1 MTNLGTRTEPALRRA
16 APALLGYAAVRALG
30 LLTLALWSGAR
41 DKSAYT
47 LLTARWDALW
57 YTRVA
62 ELGYGY
68 EVRLPNGDVHSN
80 LAFFPLLPWLERL
93 LSAVAP
99 LSYADAGFAVALLAS
114 LAAAWGV
121 FAVTDLVYGRRAGVC
136 AVLLWAV
143 LPVGI
148 VQSMAY
154 SESLFTA
161 LAAWSLYAVLTGRWV
176 TAGLLASLAGLTRP
190 VGLAVV
196 AAVWVAGIA
205 AHLGDRRN
213 RTRAQG
219 ASGIT
224 APALRGPAST
234 PRRGAAEHTRHF
246 TGHLKLDEG
255 SAPNVAETDPAAPGT
270 GPRGNSPSASGA
282 DTPRTDPA
290 TPGASSSL
298 DTPGPPER
306 TPVLQAPGNPA
317 DSSFERGRS
326 AAGASGAPDAE
337 YAPTDRTPSS
347 TTERIADADS
357 APDPTHAPA
366 VGPPHTPD
374 PGPSPSASGSDPA
387 VPSGAGSS
395 PAPGS
400 AHTPRPGP
408 ATAPA
413 DHPAPRRALGMAL
426 APLGA
431 AAYVLWVGHRTGKGP
446 LGYLDVQAG
455 WRNGFDGG
463 YAFARFVAD
472 KFTSF
477 PSALAGT
484 GLIVGVGLVVW
495 LYVVCARQ
503 GQPLPL
509 LVYSGVVT
517 ALALCA
523 SSYFG
528 SKPRLLMPAF
538 PLLLPLALALARSRT
553 RRSAVIIT
561 LIATASALYGAFW
574 LNGSGPP

>member
-1 MTNLGTRTEPALRRA
+1 MTDLGTRTEPALRRA

-30 LLTLALWSGAR
+30 LITLALWSAAR

-93 LSAVAP
+93 LSAVTP
-99 LSYADAGFAVALLAS
+99 LSYADAGFAVSLLAS
-114 LAAAWGV
+114 LLAAWGV
-121 FAVTDLVYGRRAGVC
+121 FAVTDHVYGRRAGVC

-161 LAAWSLYAVLTGRWV
+161 LAAWSLYALLTGRWLIG
-176 TAGLLASLAGLTRP
+176 GLLAALAGLTRP

-196 AAVWVAGIA
+196 AAVWAAGIA
-205 AHLGDRRN
+205 AFLRDRRD
-213 RTRAQG
+213 RA
-219 ASGIT
+219 
-224 APALRGPAST
+224 
-234 PRRGAAEHTRHF
+234 
-246 TGHLKLDEG
+246 
-255 SAPNVAETDPAAPGT
+255 
-270 GPRGNSPSASGA
+270 
-282 DTPRTDPA
+282 
-290 TPGASSSL
+290 
-298 DTPGPPER
+298 
-306 TPVLQAPGNPA
+306 
-317 DSSFERGRS
+317 
-326 AAGASGAPDAE
+326 
-337 YAPTDRTPSS
+337 
-347 TTERIADADS
+347 
-357 APDPTHAPA
+357 
-366 VGPPHTPD
+366 
-374 PGPSPSASGSDPA
+374 ASGSER
-387 VPSGAGSS
+387 V
-395 PAPGS
+395 
-400 AHTPRPGP
+400 
-408 ATAPA
+408 APA
-413 DHPAPRRALGMAL
+413 GATTATQVAGMAL

-431 AAYVLWVGHRTGKGP
+431 AVYVLWVGHRTGRGP

-477 PSALAGT
+477 PSVLAGV

-495 LYVVCARQ
+495 LYVTCVRQ

-509 LVYSGVVT
+509 LVYAGVVA

-553 RRSAVIIT
+553 RRSAVIVAV
-561 LIATASALYGAFW
+561 IAAASALYGAFW

>member
-1 MTNLGTRTEPALRRA
+1 MTDLETRVAPRFALLRRA
-16 APALLGYAAVRALG
+16 APALLGYAAVRVLD
-30 LLTLALWSGAR
+30 LVVLAVWSAAR
-41 DKSAYT
+41 GKSAHT

-93 LSAVAP
+93 VHALTP
-99 LSYADAGFAVALLAS
+99 LSYADAGLVVSVVAS
-114 LAAAWGV
+114 LAAAWGI
-121 FAVTDLVYGRRAGVC
+121 FAVADHVYGRRAGVC

-176 TAGLLASLAGLTRP
+176 GAGLLAAFAGLTRP

-196 AAVWVAGIA
+196 AAVWTAGIA
-205 AHLGDRRN
+205 SFVRDRRAAVADGA
-213 RTRAQG
+213 RGDEHAPDAASAVRAPRVVTTDGAPDTTRA
-219 ASGIT
+219 
-224 APALRGPAST
+224 
-234 PRRGAAEHTRHF
+234 
-246 TGHLKLDEG
+246 
-255 SAPNVAETDPAAPGT
+255 
-270 GPRGNSPSASGA
+270 PSI
-282 DTPRTDPA
+282 P
-290 TPGASSSL
+290 
-298 DTPGPPER
+298 
-306 TPVLQAPGNPA
+306 
-317 DSSFERGRS
+317 
-326 AAGASGAPDAE
+326 SGAPVA
-337 YAPTDRTPSS
+337 
-347 TTERIADADS
+347 
-357 APDPTHAPA
+357 
-366 VGPPHTPD
+366 
-374 PGPSPSASGSDPA
+374 
-387 VPSGAGSS
+387 
-395 PAPGS
+395 
-400 AHTPRPGP
+400 
-408 ATAPA
+408 
-413 DHPAPRRALGMAL
+413 RRALGMLL

-431 AAYVLWVGHRTGKGP
+431 AAYVLWVGHHTGKGP

-477 PSALAGT
+477 PSALAGL
-484 GLIVGVGLVVW
+484 GLIVGVGLVIW
-495 LYVVCARQ
+495 LYVIGVRQ
-503 GQPLPL
+503 RQPLPL
-509 LVYSGVVT
+509 LVYTGVVT

-528 SKPRLLMPAF
+528 SKPRLLLPAF
-538 PLLLPLALALARSRT
+538 PLLLPLALALARLRTSRAVLVT
-553 RRSAVIIT
+553 AGVAVASAV
-561 LIATASALYGAFW
+561 YGAFW

>member
-1 MTNLGTRTEPALRRA
+1 MTDLATRPALPVLRRA

-30 LLTLALWSGAR
+30 LVALAVWSAAR
-41 DKSAYT
+41 DKSALT
-47 LLTARWDALW
+47 LLSARWDSLW

-80 LAFFPLLPWLERL
+80 LAFFPLLPWLERAV
-93 LSAVAP
+93 SALTP
-99 LSYADAGFAVALLAS
+99 LSYAHAGLVVGTLAS
-114 LAAAWGV
+114 LAAAWGI
-121 FAVTDLVYGRRAGVC
+121 FAVADHVHGRRAGIC

-154 SESLFTA
+154 TESLFTA

-176 TAGLLASLAGLTRP
+176 TAGVLAALAGTTRP

-196 AAVWVAGIA
+196 AAVWAAAIA
-205 AHLGDRRN
+205 SYVRDRGHEPAPPFVRNRSAEASNGAHLW
-213 RTRAQG
+213 
-219 ASGIT
+219 
-224 APALRGPAST
+224 P
-234 PRRGAAEHTRHF
+234 
-246 TGHLKLDEG
+246 
-255 SAPNVAETDPAAPGT
+255 
-270 GPRGNSPSASGA
+270 
-282 DTPRTDPA
+282 
-290 TPGASSSL
+290 
-298 DTPGPPER
+298 
-306 TPVLQAPGNPA
+306 
-317 DSSFERGRS
+317 
-326 AAGASGAPDAE
+326 
-337 YAPTDRTPSS
+337 
-347 TTERIADADS
+347 
-357 APDPTHAPA
+357 
-366 VGPPHTPD
+366 
-374 PGPSPSASGSDPA
+374 
-387 VPSGAGSS
+387 
-395 PAPGS
+395 
-400 AHTPRPGP
+400 
-408 ATAPA
+408 
-413 DHPAPRRALGMAL
+413 RALGMLL

-431 AAYVLWVGHRTGKGP
+431 AGYVLWVGHRTGKGP

-477 PSALAGT
+477 PSAPAGI
-484 GLIVGVGLVVW
+484 GLIIGVALLIW
-495 LYVVCARQ
+495 LYVVCVRQ

-509 LVYSGVVT
+509 LVYAGVVT

-538 PLLLPLALALARSRT
+538 PLLFPLARALAGART
-553 RRSAVIIT
+553 PRSAAILGAV
-561 LIATASALYGAFW
+561 AVVSAIYGAFW

>member
-1 MTNLGTRTEPALRRA
+1 MTPPGSTALRRA

-30 LLTLALWSGAR
+30 LLALFLWSAAR
-41 DKSAYT
+41 DKNAYT

-93 LSAVAP
+93 LHAVTP
-99 LSYADAGFAVALLAS
+99 LSYADAGFVVSLLAS
-114 LAAAWGV
+114 LAAAWGI
-121 FAVTDLVYGRRAGVC
+121 FAVAGHVYGHRAGVC
-136 AVLLWAV
+136 AVLVWAV

-176 TAGLLASLAGLTRP
+176 TAGVLASLSGLTRP

-196 AAVWVAGIA
+196 AAVWTAGVTSFLRHRKPSSSAASIA
-205 AHLGDRRN
+205 
-213 RTRAQG
+213 RTR
-219 ASGIT
+219 ST
-224 APALRGPAST
+224 AP
-234 PRRGAAEHTRHF
+234 E
-246 TGHLKLDEG
+246 
-255 SAPNVAETDPAAPGT
+255 
-270 GPRGNSPSASGA
+270 
-282 DTPRTDPA
+282 
-290 TPGASSSL
+290 PGAH
-298 DTPGPPER
+298 
-306 TPVLQAPGNPA
+306 
-317 DSSFERGRS
+317 
-326 AAGASGAPDAE
+326 AA
-337 YAPTDRTPSS
+337 
-347 TTERIADADS
+347 
-357 APDPTHAPA
+357 
-366 VGPPHTPD
+366 
-374 PGPSPSASGSDPA
+374 
-387 VPSGAGSS
+387 
-395 PAPGS
+395 
-400 AHTPRPGP
+400 
-408 ATAPA
+408 
-413 DHPAPRRALGMAL
+413 RRALGMFL

-431 AAYVLWVGHRTGKGP
+431 VGYVLWVGHRTGKGP

-477 PSALAGT
+477 PSALAGL
-484 GLIVGVGLVVW
+484 GLIIGVGLLLW
-495 LYVVCARQ
+495 LYAVCVRQ
-503 GQPLPL
+503 RQPLPL
-509 LVYSGVVT
+509 LVYAGAVL

-528 SKPRLLMPAF
+528 SKPRLLLPAF
-538 PLLLPLALALARSRT
+538 PLLLPLALALARLRT
-553 RRSAVIIT
+553 SRSALVVGCV
-561 LIATASALYGAFW
+561 AVASAVYGAWW

>member
-1 MTNLGTRTEPALRRA
+1 MTDLETRAAPPGARAALRRA

-30 LLTLALWSGAR
+30 LLALALWSAAR

-93 LSAVAP
+93 LAAVTP
-99 LSYADAGFAVALLAS
+99 LSYADAGFVVALLAS
-114 LAAAWGV
+114 LAAAWGI
-121 FAVTDLVYGRRAGVC
+121 FAVADHVYGRRVGVC
-136 AVLLWAV
+136 AAVLWAV

-176 TAGLLASLAGLTRP
+176 TAGALACLAGLTRP

-196 AAVWVAGIA
+196 AAVWAAAIAAFVRDRGTSGVAG
-205 AHLGDRRN
+205 
-213 RTRAQG
+213 
-219 ASGIT
+219 
-224 APALRGPAST
+224 
-234 PRRGAAEHTRHF
+234 
-246 TGHLKLDEG
+246 
-255 SAPNVAETDPAAPGT
+255 
-270 GPRGNSPSASGA
+270 
-282 DTPRTDPA
+282 
-290 TPGASSSL
+290 
-298 DTPGPPER
+298 
-306 TPVLQAPGNPA
+306 
-317 DSSFERGRS
+317 
-326 AAGASGAPDAE
+326 
-337 YAPTDRTPSS
+337 
-347 TTERIADADS
+347 
-357 APDPTHAPA
+357 
-366 VGPPHTPD
+366 
-374 PGPSPSASGSDPA
+374 
-387 VPSGAGSS
+387 
-395 PAPGS
+395 
-400 AHTPRPGP
+400 
-408 ATAPA
+408 
-413 DHPAPRRALGMAL
+413 RRALGMLL

-463 YAFARFVAD
+463 YAFARFVTD
-472 KFTSF
+472 KFTSL
-477 PSALAGT
+477 PSALAGV

-495 LYVVCARQ
+495 LYVVCVRQ
-503 GQPLPL
+503 RQPLPL
-509 LVYSGVVT
+509 LVYAGVVT

-538 PLLLPLALALARSRT
+538 PLLLPLALALARLRT
-553 RRSAVIIT
+553 PRSALVLGT
-561 LIATASALYGAFW
+561 VAAACATYGAFW

>member
-1 MTNLGTRTEPALRRA
+1 MTDLGARTEPALRRA

-30 LLTLALWSGAR
+30 LITLALWSAAR
-41 DKSAYT
+41 DKNAYT

-93 LSAVAP
+93 LSATTP
-99 LSYADAGFAVALLAS
+99 LSYADAGFVVALLAS

-121 FAVTDLVYGRRAGVC
+121 FAVTDHVYGRRAGLC

-196 AAVWVAGIA
+196 AAVWA
-205 AHLGDRRN
+205 A
-213 RTRAQG
+213 
-219 ASGIT
+219 GIT
-224 APALRGPAST
+224 AFLRE
-234 PRRGAAEHTRHF
+234 RRTR
-246 TGHLKLDEG
+246 ESSG
-255 SAPNVAETDPAAPGT
+255 SAPA
-270 GPRGNSPSASGA
+270 
-282 DTPRTDPA
+282 
-290 TPGASSSL
+290 
-298 DTPGPPER
+298 
-306 TPVLQAPGNPA
+306 
-317 DSSFERGRS
+317 
-326 AAGASGAPDAE
+326 
-337 YAPTDRTPSS
+337 
-347 TTERIADADS
+347 
-357 APDPTHAPA
+357 
-366 VGPPHTPD
+366 
-374 PGPSPSASGSDPA
+374 
-387 VPSGAGSS
+387 
-395 PAPGS
+395 
-400 AHTPRPGP
+400 
-408 ATAPA
+408 
-413 DHPAPRRALGMAL
+413 RRALGMTL

-477 PSALAGT
+477 PSALAGV
-484 GLIVGVGLVVW
+484 GLILGVGLVVW

-509 LVYSGVVT
+509 LVYAGVVT

-538 PLLLPLALALARSRT
+538 PLLLPLALALARART
-553 RRSAVIIT
+553 RRSAVIVA
-561 LIATASALYGAFW
+561 LLAGASALYGAFW